1 MNRMIHYKRKKKE
14 IKQIFQ
20 LIKDLHNTPNKSF
33 NLSRIYIIHVRNEVV
48 DLISMFWEVIST
60 KLTRISFSVHST
72 YFSFSQ
78 MGLNLMYHAK
88 LRSYEMKSMK
98 GICQK
103 YKCLYSNQFD

>member
-1 MNRMIHYKRKKKE
+1 MFATKLE
-14 IKQIFQ
+14 
-20 LIKDLHNTPNKSF
+20 P
-33 NLSRIYIIHVRNEVV
+33 V
-48 DLISMFWEVIST
+48 SMFSAKSWEVIST

>member
-1 MNRMIHYKRKKKE
+1 MADELFDSPQKKKRKKS
-14 IKQIFQ
+14 
-20 LIKDLHNTPNKSF
+20 NKSS
-33 NLSRIYIIHVRNEVV
+33 NLSRICIIHVRNEVV
-48 DLISMFWEVIST
+48 EPVSMFSAKSWEVIST

>member
-1 MNRMIHYKRKKKE
+1 MNYMIHHKRKKRK
-14 IKQIFQ
+14 KS
-20 LIKDLHNTPNKSF
+20 NKSST
-33 NLSRIYIIHVRNEVV
+33 LSRICIIHVRNEVV
-48 DLISMFWEVIST
+48 ELVSMFSAKSWEVIST